1 MILTS
6 LAAVLLLC
14 LTHIFVE
21 KLRLTNIPRSKWLS
35 VAGGISVT
43 YIFMEAFP
51 ELKEFQEKLGEAG
64 FFAIPGF
71 EHHEIYLISLAG
83 LVLFY
88 GLENR
93 TKKSSLSSREA
104 DGGEEE
110 IRIPGIF
117 WIHIASFALYNFIIG
132 YLILSRDEKSI
143 GAMLLYAMA
152 MAFHFMVTDHSL
164 EDHFRHL
171 YRKKGRWILVAFLFL
186 GWLTSIFYTIPEGYL
201 GLIFAFLSGGIIM
214 NVLKEEL
221 PKERESN
228 FLAFFSGII
237 FYTVILMLI

>member
-1 MILTS
+1 MIILS
-6 LAAVLLLC
+6 FVAILVLC

-43 YIFMEAFP
+43 YIFLQSFP
-51 ELKEFQEKLGEAG
+51 ELKEFQEKLIESGVLT
-64 FFAIPGF
+64 IPGF

-83 LVLFY
+83 LVFFY
-88 GLENR
+88 GLENK
-93 TKKSSLSSREA
+93 TKKSTLSSREA
-104 DGGEEE
+104 GRVEEE
-110 IRIPGIF
+110 EEVPGVF

-132 YLILSRDEKSI
+132 YLILSREEKSV
-143 GAMLLYAMA
+143 AAVLLYAVA

-164 EDHFRHL
+164 EDHFRNL
-171 YRKKGRWILVAFLFL
+171 YRRKGRWILIGLLFL
-186 GWLTSIFYTIPEGYL
+186 GWLTSIFFTIPEEYL
-201 GLIFAFLSGGIIM
+201 GILFAFLAGGIIM

-228 FLAFFSGII
+228 FMAFFAGIV
-237 FYTVILMLI
+237 FYTIILMLI